1 MAVLEASLL
10 ALWKPD
16 VEGLYLTDKDTKS
29 AKIGRRARENAQIH
43 NKKYGHL
50 ESSTAKKSETVTHNH
65 VWFSWR

>member
-50 ESSTAKKSETVTHNH
+50 ESSTEGRMYIRTEDKKSL
-65 VWFSWR
+65 